1 MDSGPLGLFRGLSLY
16 QWLGLAV
23 FASMIFVPLAVYTY
37 MAIRGGTAA
46 PAYEPEPE
54 AETPGRRAVADERTA
69 AVEPWGTTPAET
81 EGEAAAAR
89 AAGAARARQ
98 GARRRRRRG
107 MRR

>member
-1 MDSGPLGLFRGLSLY
+1 MDSGALSLFRGLSLY

-37 MAIRGGTAA
+37 MALRGGAAA
-46 PAYEPEPE
+46 PAYEPEPA
-54 AETPGRRAVADERTA
+54 AENPGRRAPAEEPVAA
-69 AVEPWGTTPAET
+69 AGAEAATPAAPA
-81 EGEAAAAR
+81 GEAAGT
-89 AAGAARARQ
+89 GASATARARQ